1 MNRAIASKEIES
13 EIKNLP
19 SKKNPESDGF
29 TGKFYQIVKEDLIP
43 EFLKLKFEIEEL
55 RKAEEK
61 GTPKYFM
68 RLELS

>member
-1 MNRAIASKEIES
+1 MNRAITSKEIES

-29 TGKFYQIVKEDLIP
+29 TDKFYQIVKDSIS
-43 EFLKLKFEIEEL
+43 EFLKLKFEKEEL
-55 RKAEEK
+55 RKADET

-68 RLELS
+68 RPALS

>member
-1 MNRAIASKEIES
+1 LNRAIASKEIES

-29 TGKFYQIVKEDLIP
+29 TGTFYQIVKEDLIP